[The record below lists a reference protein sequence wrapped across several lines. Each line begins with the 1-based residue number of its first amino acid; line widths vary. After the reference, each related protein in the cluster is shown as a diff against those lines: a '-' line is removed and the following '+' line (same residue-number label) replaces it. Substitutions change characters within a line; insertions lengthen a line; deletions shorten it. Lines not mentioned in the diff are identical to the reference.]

1 MAIAETASATTIQE
15 FTTDGVFTRKELA
28 YGFNSEYGPAD
39 AAYNPHT
46 GTLWVMGVRT
56 DHENCIY
63 EIDPQTGPTGRKI
76 CPGFSTTQR
85 GLAYDPTTDTYFA
98 GSWTDQSIH
107 RFTSDGR
114 LLSSKY
120 VGLNISGLA
129 YNASSHHLFVATN
142 AGTTRFFVLNVADDY
157 APLGEFQ
164 VSGFSSYGGAGL
176 EMDCTGSLW
185 AVDQMGKQVYKL
197 ASGEITTM
205 CSPSDL
211 DWVSETI
218 ATGSVGPG
226 QNKLVDVIFDG
237 NVDPGIYKG
246 QLQFLND
253 TPYPVANMPLKLTVQ
268 IPSGSGKV
276 TGTVSTPGQ
285 CDVNPAVLANKP
297 VTITS

>member
-1 MAIAETASATTIQE
+1 MAIAGLRPLPLSQE
-15 FTTDGVFTRKELA
+15 FTTDGVFTRKELT

-63 EIDPQTGPTGRKI
+63 EIDPQTGCPGRKV

-114 LLSSKY
+114 LLNSKY

-157 APLGEFQ
+157 ALLGEFQ

-226 QNKLVDVIFDG
+226 QNKLIDVIFDG
-237 NVDPGIYKG
+237 NVDPGIYEG

-253 TPYPVANMPLKLTVQ
+253 TPVR
-268 IPSGSGKV
+268 GG
-276 TGTVSTPGQ
+276 
-285 CDVNPAVLANKP
+285 
-297 VTITS
+297 